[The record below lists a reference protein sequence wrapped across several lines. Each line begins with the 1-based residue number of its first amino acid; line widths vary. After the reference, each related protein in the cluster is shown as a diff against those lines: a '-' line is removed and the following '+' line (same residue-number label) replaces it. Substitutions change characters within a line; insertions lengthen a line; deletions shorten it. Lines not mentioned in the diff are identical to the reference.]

1 MLSEKDELV
10 VNKITT
16 NTVLTLDKL
25 PALPDDCTPK
35 EEWIMTQIHYS
46 VENTPLSKLRVY
58 CYIIDG
64 WKTVAEII
72 GSQDVPKNA
81 THFTVLMPTKFLF
94 GQYKESVFPLTA
106 TEVKDQSFYFSRKLE
121 DNKHV
126 ELLGDKI
133 KRKDA

>member
-1 MLSEKDELV
+1 MLSEKDAVSDRRL
-10 VNKITT
+10 TP
-16 NTVLTLDKL
+16 NTVLSLVNL

-35 EEWIMTQIHYS
+35 EEWIMTQIHYH
-46 VENTPLSKLRVY
+46 VENIPLSKVRVY
-58 CYIIDG
+58 CNIIDG

-94 GQYKESVFPLTA
+94 GQYKGVVFPMMA
-106 TEVKDQSFYFSRKLE
+106 TEVKDQLFYFSRNLG